1 MDFICCDDFKEDVVN
16 IILLGYREKIR
27 KSAMREKKYCTFNIS
42 SFTCCKGIF
51 FLSTAE
57 SDQAFTKIGSK
68 RWVSL
73 SEKPLINSA
82 SFTFRSLWFVVLK
95 SWKELQSCRQIIFP
109 KPSHALQLWKQ
120 DVYDTSLS
128 FLRCQKPLLLDMLAP
143 LLWRGQCMKLMFRGP
158 CSNTT
163 SIPITLAL
171 GGKRRWT
178 ATICWLT
185 WSFHPKFIN

>member
-128 FLRCQKPLLLDMLAP
+128 FLRCQKPLLLDMIATSPVERTMHEINVSWSLQQHHFRSHNFSFGREEKVDSNNLLAN
-143 LLWRGQCMKLMFRGP
+143 MKLP
-158 CSNTT
+158 SQ
-163 SIPITLAL
+163 I
-171 GGKRRWT
+171 
-178 ATICWLT
+178 
-185 WSFHPKFIN
+185 H